1 MALTDV
7 GVKMLTTRLPKVIS
21 PKQHAIIDYA
31 AVAGG
36 FLALAPILWKRKK
49 RAAIASLACGAM
61 ELTTNLL
68 TDYPGGVAK
77 VISFP
82 THIKIDAG
90 FAGVV
95 ASLPSLMGFSDYW
108 AATFF
113 RLQGLSIAAVG
124 GLTQVEEDGQERRRR
139 RRAA

>member
-1 MALTDV
+1 
-7 GVKMLTTRLPKVIS
+7 MLTTRLPKVIS

-36 FLALAPILWKRKK
+36 FFALTPILWKREK
-49 RAAIASLACGAM
+49 RAAIAALACGAV
-61 ELTTNLL
+61 EVTTNLL
-68 TDYPGGVAK
+68 TDYPGGVAT

-82 THIKIDAG
+82 THIKIDGG

-95 ASLPSLMGFSDYW
+95 ASLPSLMGFSDHW
-108 AATFF
+108 SATFF
-113 RLQGLSIAAVG
+113 RAQGLAIAAVG
-124 GLTQVEEDGQERRRR
+124 GLTQVEEEGQGRRRR